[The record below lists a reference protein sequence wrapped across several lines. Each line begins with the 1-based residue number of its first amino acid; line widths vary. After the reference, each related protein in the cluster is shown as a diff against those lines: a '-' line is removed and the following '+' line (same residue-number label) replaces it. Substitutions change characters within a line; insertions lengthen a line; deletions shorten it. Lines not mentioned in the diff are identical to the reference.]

1 VTIDAWYA
9 IGGGIVFGLTW
20 YLVNPR
26 RPFRNRNALI
36 AGLVF
41 GGLGLIVAMVRA
53 ASA

>member
-1 VTIDAWYA
+1 VTTEAWTA

-20 YLVNPR
+20 YLVNQR

-36 AGLVF
+36 AGFTF
-41 GGLGLIVAMVRA
+41 GGLGLIVAVIRA